1 MIIPGLVKF
10 GGLAK
15 LNLEELDTRFS
26 LVKSPFTFV
35 YLLFFS
41 IFYGSMLIWL
51 SNVDSMTLEKKTSRG
66 ADKSRISFVWGEH
79 LPYWS
84 CLCLQRSWLWS
95 RWWLDHHFC
104 SQWDTDIS
112 KVSQVGIL
120 QLAYWEF
127 SLCYY
132 KLKDILFSL
141 QVHIIDTKNF
151 SSEPVVKIRL
161 PCRVPYGFHGAFM
174 PMSLWK

>member
-51 SNVDSMTLEKKTSRG
+51 SNVDSMTLEKKTSGG
-66 ADKSRISFVWGEH
+66 ADKSRISYVWGEH
-79 LPYWS
+79 LLYWS
-84 CLCLQRSWLWS
+84 CLCLQRSWFW
-95 RWWLDHHFC
+95 RKWWLDHHFC
-104 SQWDTDIS
+104 SQWRHWHIWGKS
-112 KVSQVGIL
+112 IWYLAIGLLGI
-120 QLAYWEF
+120 F
-127 SLCYY
+127 
-132 KLKDILFSL
+132 
-141 QVHIIDTKNF
+141 
-151 SSEPVVKIRL
+151 
-161 PCRVPYGFHGAFM
+161 FM
-174 PMSLWK
+174 LL